1 MARCERGVARMKCG
15 LPSPLRG
22 GSILSLSKDR
32 VGLLM
37 EMLDANR
44 SAERCRSDPTPSAP
58 RIDPPLKGEGRSHT
72 FTRPALRL
80 SLKSENQQNPVNL
93 FHPARDKADRSHKVA
108 MTAASGQQSDRELV
122 DRVAKGD
129 RAAVRLLF
137 MRHHA
142 RVYRFV
148 ARQTGSESMADDIA
162 NEVFLELWRQAPAF
176 EGRSEVST
184 WLLGIARFK
193 ALSALRKRKE
203 VWIDDDD
210 AAAVPDTA
218 DTPEVAVMKDDK
230 AAALRRMVNA
240 LPEEHRTVIDLAYY
254 HAKSVAEIGEILSIP
269 VATVKTR
276 MFYARKKL
284 GEALLA
290 AGFERGW
297 P

>member
-1 MARCERGVARMKCG
+1 MLPMVAPM
-15 LPSPLRG
+15 
-22 GSILSLSKDR
+22 
-32 VGLLM
+32 
-37 EMLDANR
+37 
-44 SAERCRSDPTPSAP
+44 
-58 RIDPPLKGEGRSHT
+58 
-72 FTRPALRL
+72 
-80 SLKSENQQNPVNL
+80 
-93 FHPARDKADRSHKVA
+93 VA
-108 MTAASGQQSDRELV
+108 SSAASGQQSDRELV
-122 DRVAKGD
+122 ERVAKGD

-142 RVYRFV
+142 RVYRFA

-162 NEVFLELWRQAPAF
+162 NEVFLELWKQAPAF

-218 DTPEVAVMKDDK
+218 DTPEVAVMKEDK
-230 AAALRRMVNA
+230 ATALRGMVNA

-254 HAKSVAEIGEILSIP
+254 HAKSVSEIADILSIP
-269 VATVKTR
+269 AATVKTR

-284 GEALLA
+284 GEALKA

>member
-1 MARCERGVARMKCG
+1 M
-15 LPSPLRG
+15 
-22 GSILSLSKDR
+22 
-32 VGLLM
+32 
-37 EMLDANR
+37 
-44 SAERCRSDPTPSAP
+44 
-58 RIDPPLKGEGRSHT
+58 
-72 FTRPALRL
+72 
-80 SLKSENQQNPVNL
+80 
-93 FHPARDKADRSHKVA
+93 VA
-108 MTAASGQQSDRELV
+108 MTVAPGQQSDRELV
-122 DRVAKGD
+122 ERVAKGD

-148 ARQTGSESMADDIA
+148 ARQTGSEMMADDIA

-193 ALSALRKRKE
+193 SLSALRKKKE
-203 VWIDDDD
+203 AWIDEED

-230 AAALRRMVNA
+230 AAALKRMVNA

-254 HAKSVAEIGEILSIP
+254 HQKSVAEIGEILSIP

-284 GEALLA
+284 GEALKA
-290 AGFERGW
+290 AGFDRGW

>member
-1 MARCERGVARMKCG
+1 MVSPVA
-15 LPSPLRG
+15 
-22 GSILSLSKDR
+22 
-32 VGLLM
+32 
-37 EMLDANR
+37 AT
-44 SAERCRSDPTPSAP
+44 SAA
-58 RIDPPLKGEGRSHT
+58 
-72 FTRPALRL
+72 
-80 SLKSENQQNPVNL
+80 QQ
-93 FHPARDKADRSHKVA
+93 
-108 MTAASGQQSDRELV
+108 TDRELV
-122 DRVAKGD
+122 ERVAGGD

-142 RVYRFV
+142 RVYRFA
-148 ARQTGSESMADDIA
+148 ARQTGSEMMADDIA

-176 EGRSEVST
+176 QGRSEVST

-203 VWIDDDD
+203 DAIDEDE
-210 AAAVPDTA
+210 AAAIPDTG

-230 AAALRRMVNA
+230 ATALKRMVNA

-254 HAKSVAEIGEILSIP
+254 HAKSVAEIAEVLQIP

-284 GEALLA
+284 GEALQA

>member
-1 MARCERGVARMKCG
+1 MVA
-15 LPSPLRG
+15 PT
-22 GSILSLSKDR
+22 
-32 VGLLM
+32 VTT
-37 EMLDANR
+37 
-44 SAERCRSDPTPSAP
+44 SA
-58 RIDPPLKGEGRSHT
+58 
-72 FTRPALRL
+72 TR
-80 SLKSENQQNPVNL
+80 
-93 FHPARDKADRSHKVA
+93 
-108 MTAASGQQSDRELV
+108 QSDRELV
-122 DRVAKGD
+122 ERVAKGD

-142 RVYRFV
+142 RVYRFA
-148 ARQTGSESMADDIA
+148 ARQTGSDMMADDIA

-203 VWIDDDD
+203 DAIDEDQ
-210 AAAVPDTA
+210 AAAIPDTG

-230 AAALRRMVNA
+230 ATAMRGMVNR
-240 LPEEHRTVIDLAYY
+240 LPEQHRTVIDLAWY
-254 HAKSVAEIGEILSIP
+254 HAKSVAEIAEILSIP

-284 GEALLA
+284 GEALKA

>member
-1 MARCERGVARMKCG
+1 MNAATET
-15 LPSPLRG
+15 
-22 GSILSLSKDR
+22 DR
-32 VGLLM
+32 
-37 EMLDANR
+37 A
-44 SAERCRSDPTPSAP
+44 
-58 RIDPPLKGEGRSHT
+58 
-72 FTRPALRL
+72 
-80 SLKSENQQNPVNL
+80 
-93 FHPARDKADRSHKVA
+93 
-108 MTAASGQQSDRELV
+108 LV

-148 ARQTGSESMADDIA
+148 ARQTGSEMMADDIA
-162 NEVFLELWRQAPAF
+162 NEVFLELWKQAPSF

-193 ALSALRKRKE
+193 GLSMLRKKKE
-203 VWIDDDD
+203 DWIDDDD
-210 AAAVPDTA
+210 AAQVPDSA
-218 DTPEVAVMKDDK
+218 DTPEVVTMKEDK
-230 AAALRRMVNA
+230 AAALRRMIDA

-254 HAKSVAEIGEILSIP
+254 HGQSVTEIGEVLDIP

-284 GEALLA
+284 GEALKA
-290 AGFERGW
+290 AGYDRGW

>member
-1 MARCERGVARMKCG
+1 MVAPMVTTSAAR
-15 LPSPLRG
+15 L
-22 GSILSLSKDR
+22 
-32 VGLLM
+32 
-37 EMLDANR
+37 
-44 SAERCRSDPTPSAP
+44 
-58 RIDPPLKGEGRSHT
+58 
-72 FTRPALRL
+72 
-80 SLKSENQQNPVNL
+80 
-93 FHPARDKADRSHKVA
+93 
-108 MTAASGQQSDRELV
+108 SDRELV
-122 DRVAKGD
+122 ERVARGD

-142 RVYRFV
+142 RVYRFA
-148 ARQTGSESMADDIA
+148 ARQTGSDMMADDIA

-193 ALSALRKRKE
+193 ALSALRKKKE
-203 VWIDDDD
+203 EWIGDDD
-210 AAAVPDTA
+210 AAAIPDTA

-230 AAALRRMVNA
+230 ATALRGMVNA

-254 HAKSVAEIGEILSIP
+254 HAKSVAEIAGILSIP

-284 GEALLA
+284 GEALKA

>member
-1 MARCERGVARMKCG
+1 
-15 LPSPLRG
+15 
-22 GSILSLSKDR
+22 
-32 VGLLM
+32 
-37 EMLDANR
+37 
-44 SAERCRSDPTPSAP
+44 
-58 RIDPPLKGEGRSHT
+58 
-72 FTRPALRL
+72 
-80 SLKSENQQNPVNL
+80 
-93 FHPARDKADRSHKVA
+93 
-108 MTAASGQQSDRELV
+108 MTAATETDRALV

-142 RVYRFV
+142 RIYRFV
-148 ARQTGSESMADDIA
+148 ARQTGSEAMADDIA
-162 NEVFLELWRQAPAF
+162 NEVFLELWRQAPGF

-193 ALSALRKRKE
+193 ALSSLRKKKE
-203 VWIDDDD
+203 DWIDDDD
-210 AAAVPDTA
+210 AAQVPDSA
-218 DTPEVAVMKDDK
+218 DTPEVVTMKEDK

-254 HAKSVAEIGEILSIP
+254 HGQSVTEIGEVLDIP

-284 GEALLA
+284 GEALKA
-290 AGFERGW
+290 AGYDRGW

>member
-1 MARCERGVARMKCG
+1 MVAPM
-15 LPSPLRG
+15 
-22 GSILSLSKDR
+22 
-32 VGLLM
+32 
-37 EMLDANR
+37 
-44 SAERCRSDPTPSAP
+44 
-58 RIDPPLKGEGRSHT
+58 
-72 FTRPALRL
+72 
-80 SLKSENQQNPVNL
+80 
-93 FHPARDKADRSHKVA
+93 VA
-108 MTAASGQQSDRELV
+108 TTAAPGHQSDRELV
-122 DRVAKGD
+122 DRVARGD

-148 ARQTGSESMADDIA
+148 ARQTGSEMMADDIA

-193 ALSALRKRKE
+193 ALSALRRKKE
-203 VWIDDDD
+203 EWIDED
-210 AAAVPDTA
+210 AVAAIPDTA
-218 DTPEVAVMKDDK
+218 DSPEVSVMKDDK
-230 AAALRRMVNA
+230 ATALRRMVNA
-240 LPEEHRTVIDLAYY
+240 LPEEHRSVIDLAYY

-284 GEALLA
+284 GEALQA

>member
-1 MARCERGVARMKCG
+1 MVAPM
-15 LPSPLRG
+15 
-22 GSILSLSKDR
+22 
-32 VGLLM
+32 VTT
-37 EMLDANR
+37 
-44 SAERCRSDPTPSAP
+44 SAA
-58 RIDPPLKGEGRSHT
+58 
-72 FTRPALRL
+72 
-80 SLKSENQQNPVNL
+80 
-93 FHPARDKADRSHKVA
+93 
-108 MTAASGQQSDRELV
+108 QQSDRELV
-122 DRVAKGD
+122 ERVATGD

-142 RVYRFV
+142 RVYRFA
-148 ARQTGSESMADDIA
+148 ARQTGSDMMADDIA

-193 ALSALRKRKE
+193 ALSALRKKKE
-203 VWIDDDD
+203 EWIGDDD
-210 AAAVPDTA
+210 AAAIPDTA

-230 AAALRRMVNA
+230 ATALRGMVNA

-254 HAKSVAEIGEILSIP
+254 HTKTVAEIAEILSIP

-284 GEALLA
+284 GEALKA

>member
-1 MARCERGVARMKCG
+1 MVAPM
-15 LPSPLRG
+15 
-22 GSILSLSKDR
+22 
-32 VGLLM
+32 VTT
-37 EMLDANR
+37 
-44 SAERCRSDPTPSAP
+44 SAA
-58 RIDPPLKGEGRSHT
+58 
-72 FTRPALRL
+72 
-80 SLKSENQQNPVNL
+80 
-93 FHPARDKADRSHKVA
+93 
-108 MTAASGQQSDRELV
+108 QQSDRELV
-122 DRVAKGD
+122 ERVAKGD

-142 RVYRFV
+142 RVYRFA
-148 ARQTGSESMADDIA
+148 ARQTGSDMMADDIA

-193 ALSALRKRKE
+193 ALSALRKKKE
-203 VWIDDDD
+203 EWIGDDD
-210 AAAVPDTA
+210 AAAIPDTA

-230 AAALRRMVNA
+230 ATALRGMVNA

-254 HAKSVAEIGEILSIP
+254 HAKSVAEIAEILSIP

-284 GEALLA
+284 GEALKA

>member
-1 MARCERGVARMKCG
+1 MVAPMVTTSAAR
-15 LPSPLRG
+15 L
-22 GSILSLSKDR
+22 
-32 VGLLM
+32 
-37 EMLDANR
+37 
-44 SAERCRSDPTPSAP
+44 
-58 RIDPPLKGEGRSHT
+58 
-72 FTRPALRL
+72 
-80 SLKSENQQNPVNL
+80 
-93 FHPARDKADRSHKVA
+93 
-108 MTAASGQQSDRELV
+108 SDRELV
-122 DRVAKGD
+122 ERVARGD

-142 RVYRFV
+142 RVYRFA
-148 ARQTGSESMADDIA
+148 ARQTGSDMMADDIA

-193 ALSALRKRKE
+193 ALSSLRKKKE
-203 VWIDDDD
+203 EWIGDDD
-210 AAAVPDTA
+210 AAAIPDTA

-230 AAALRRMVNA
+230 ATALRGMVNA

-254 HAKSVAEIGEILSIP
+254 HAKSVAEIAGILSIP

-284 GEALLA
+284 GEALKA

>member
-1 MARCERGVARMKCG
+1 MVAPM
-15 LPSPLRG
+15 
-22 GSILSLSKDR
+22 
-32 VGLLM
+32 VTT
-37 EMLDANR
+37 
-44 SAERCRSDPTPSAP
+44 SAA
-58 RIDPPLKGEGRSHT
+58 
-72 FTRPALRL
+72 
-80 SLKSENQQNPVNL
+80 
-93 FHPARDKADRSHKVA
+93 
-108 MTAASGQQSDRELV
+108 QQSDRELV
-122 DRVAKGD
+122 ERVAKGD

-142 RVYRFV
+142 RVYRFA
-148 ARQTGSESMADDIA
+148 ARQTGSDMMADDIA

-193 ALSALRKRKE
+193 ALSALRKKKE
-203 VWIDDDD
+203 EWIGDDD
-210 AAAVPDTA
+210 AAAIPDTA

-230 AAALRRMVNA
+230 ATALRGMVNA

-254 HAKSVAEIGEILSIP
+254 HAKSVAEIAGILSIP

-284 GEALLA
+284 GEALKA

>member
-1 MARCERGVARMKCG
+1 MVSPVA
-15 LPSPLRG
+15 
-22 GSILSLSKDR
+22 
-32 VGLLM
+32 
-37 EMLDANR
+37 AT
-44 SAERCRSDPTPSAP
+44 SAA
-58 RIDPPLKGEGRSHT
+58 
-72 FTRPALRL
+72 
-80 SLKSENQQNPVNL
+80 QQ
-93 FHPARDKADRSHKVA
+93 
-108 MTAASGQQSDRELV
+108 TDRELV
-122 DRVAKGD
+122 ERVAGGD

-142 RVYRFV
+142 RVYRFA
-148 ARQTGSESMADDIA
+148 ARQTGSEMMADDIA

-176 EGRSEVST
+176 QGRSEVST

-203 VWIDDDD
+203 ETIDEDQ
-210 AAAVPDTA
+210 AAAIPDTG

-230 AAALRRMVNA
+230 ATALKRMVNA

-254 HAKSVAEIGEILSIP
+254 HAKSVAEIAEVLQIP

-284 GEALLA
+284 GEALQA

>member
-1 MARCERGVARMKCG
+1 MVAPM
-15 LPSPLRG
+15 
-22 GSILSLSKDR
+22 
-32 VGLLM
+32 VTT
-37 EMLDANR
+37 
-44 SAERCRSDPTPSAP
+44 SAA
-58 RIDPPLKGEGRSHT
+58 
-72 FTRPALRL
+72 
-80 SLKSENQQNPVNL
+80 
-93 FHPARDKADRSHKVA
+93 
-108 MTAASGQQSDRELV
+108 QQSDRELV
-122 DRVAKGD
+122 ERVAKGD

-142 RVYRFV
+142 RVYRFA
-148 ARQTGSESMADDIA
+148 ARQTGSDMMADDIA

-193 ALSALRKRKE
+193 ALSALRKKKE
-203 VWIDDDD
+203 EWIGDDD
-210 AAAVPDTA
+210 AAAIPDTA

-230 AAALRRMVNA
+230 ATALRGMVNA

-254 HAKSVAEIGEILSIP
+254 HAKSVTEIAGILSIP

-284 GEALLA
+284 GEALKA